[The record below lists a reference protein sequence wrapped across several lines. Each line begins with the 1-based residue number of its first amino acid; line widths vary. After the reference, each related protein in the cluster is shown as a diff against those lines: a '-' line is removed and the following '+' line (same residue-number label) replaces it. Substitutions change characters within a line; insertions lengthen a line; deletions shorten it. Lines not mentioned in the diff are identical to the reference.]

1 MFKYWK
7 EMRLL
12 KKQQLVYTT
21 ALLSKLYDFV
31 ESIPD
36 IAELAT
42 RAKDLN
48 INDMQ
53 KMIVDSLVDYAKAKE
68 EKSGE

>member
-36 IAELAT
+36 IAELAKKT
-42 RAKDLN
+42 DQLN
-48 INDMQ
+48 GAEFQ
-53 KMIVDSLVDYAKAKE
+53 RMIVDTLVDYAKTK
-68 EKSGE
+68 EKSE